1 MGRMLLFLVIG
12 FGALFMIF
20 NLNNIKEDKEMT
32 SNAYNNF
39 DYVNAKNIAAAG
51 IELAFSKL
59 TKDANWTGVKNLKF
73 DQGVLNIIVT
83 STKSKYPDGPDM
95 GLTSAKQINSQGAVG
110 TQVKVIKTVINL
122 AGNSSIPQFLSYA
135 MLSGKDLILNGNMT
149 ITDDG
154 NNNWNSDV
162 HANGTIILNGNNN
175 LVNGFGTFSGSPSP
189 INNNADI
196 KTFIPNQNPD
206 GDPVYQQT
214 APVKLPNFKAE
225 DYKKYATII
234 ESGNKIIDK
243 NTSLGSKDNPVIY
256 YVNGDLTVRA
266 GITFTGYGIFV
277 VKGNV
282 KAEGNLL
289 ISSPDKSAN
298 NLAIYA
304 EGEVHIDNQSTIYAQ
319 IISNGN
325 LIFNGNTVLH
335 GLACSTAGIILNGS
349 NNNIY
354 YRPSGAN
361 LASIFQTSTGKPVI
375 LSYYE

>member
-1 MGRMLLFLVIG
+1 
-12 FGALFMIF
+12 
-20 NLNNIKEDKEMT
+20 
-32 SNAYNNF
+32 
-39 DYVNAKNIAAAG
+39 
-51 IELAFSKL
+51 
-59 TKDANWTGVKNLKF
+59 
-73 DQGVLNIIVT
+73 
-83 STKSKYPDGPDM
+83 
-95 GLTSAKQINSQGAVG
+95 
-110 TQVKVIKTVINL
+110 
-122 AGNSSIPQFLSYA
+122 